1 MKRLLNIAA
10 LALLVPTLASASVV
24 WKGDL
29 ETGNLSQWS
38 AEQSV
43 SSNRL
48 LVVTSPVREGRYALK
63 TTVRQGDNPI
73 KASGNRNELVYLS
86 RETSGS
92 EYFYKWSTLFPASF
106 PSSPKWAL
114 FTQWHQEGHS
124 GSPPLE
130 LYVVNDRL
138 NLRVGGSS
146 GKVVWTAPMQRDH
159 WNDFILHVKWSSDK
173 KVGFIELYHD
183 GNVVLP
189 KTYMATQF
197 GSQRNYLKMGLYRDA
212 SIKQEG
218 IVYHDGFVQSTA
230 LEDVLPAVATQEPQV
245 APTPEQPIDT
255 APDMDDPTSGPPD
268 ESATDGAITQGPS
281 SDNSPGTSGLV
292 PGSPNAYEDGLQ
304 PQSCGG
310 ASATGG
316 TPLLLAGMVSLLVL
330 ASRRR
335 KTAHALARR
344 SSQR

>member
-1 MKRLLNIAA
+1 LKRLLNIAA

-29 ETGNLSQWS
+29 ETGNLSQFD

-48 LVVTSPVREGRYALK
+48 LVVTSPVREGQYALK

-86 RETSGS
+86 RETPGS
-92 EYFYKWSTLFPASF
+92 EYFYKWSTLFPSSF
-106 PSSPKWAL
+106 PSSPRWAL

-146 GKVVWTAPMQRDH
+146 GKVVWTAPMQREH

-173 KVGFIELYHD
+173 KAGFIELYHD
-183 GNVVLP
+183 GKVVLP

-197 GSQRNYLKMGLYRDA
+197 GSQRNYLKLGLYRDA

-218 IVYHDGFVQSTA
+218 IVYHDGFVQSTSLA
-230 LEDVLPAVATQEPQV
+230 DVLPALAAQEPQP
-245 APTPEQPIDT
+245 APVPEQPIT
-255 APDMDDPTSGPPD
+255 GAPDMDDPTNGPPSD
-268 ESATDGAITQGPS
+268 EDGAITQGPP
-281 SDNSPGTSGLV
+281 SDSSPGTSGLV

-344 SSQR
+344 STRR